1 MSPLLPAD
9 GLSICMPFDFGCAA
23 NNAATIVGGV
33 GKAASNT
40 VLKSWS
46 DAVFESL
53 TDTLVRI
60 GTFWVKVGT
69 PSVTSP
75 ASEVAFIQ
83 NHLAFLT
90 VAAVT
95 ISAIAAGIQLA
106 AGRTGAPMHELVK
119 AFATYLV
126 VAGAG
131 AVGAGYLIHIA
142 DAFSQ
147 WILEQATGDDGT
159 QFAFSLFQGGL
170 VAGAYT
176 GSLGPILVI
185 LLGLFGIIAN
195 VIQIGMMMLRSAFLV
210 ILIGILPISAS
221 MTNTTWGKSWFNK
234 NITWLVAFLLYK
246 PAASI
251 VYAVAIKLTS
261 RRGFVDQWSSDDVT
275 TFIMGILL
283 LVAAVFVLPALIG
296 FVVPASAAMSQGGPG
311 VGDSVVMGAMATGSI
326 MSMHSAHSSS
336 THSGG
341 PGAAAPGRA
350 EGSGTSAAGGDRS
363 APDIAPASAGSS
375 SAAGPGAAGAGAT
388 SAGAGA
394 GAGASAGASAGAAV
408 GATAATG
415 GLAAPVIVGAQLV
428 AGASNAIGSAASD
441 AASAPASGAST
452 VVKE

>member
-23 NNAATIVGGV
+23 NNAATIVDGV
-33 GKAASNT
+33 GRAVSNT

-69 PSVTSP
+69 PSVVSP

-106 AGRTGAPMHELVK
+106 VGRTGAPMRELVK
-119 AFATYLV
+119 AFATYLA
-126 VAGAG
+126 VAGVG
-131 AVGAGYLIHIA
+131 ALGAGYLIHIA
-142 DAFSQ
+142 DSFSQ

-195 VIQIGMMMLRSAFLV
+195 VIQIGMMMLRSAFLI
-210 ILIGILPISAS
+210 ILIGILPISAA

-350 EGSGTSAAGGDRS
+350 EGSDTSAAGGGRS
-363 APDIAPASAGSS
+363 ARDVAPASAGSS
-375 SAAGPGAAGAGAT
+375 SAAGTGAAGAGAT

-394 GAGASAGASAGAAV
+394 SAGAAA

-415 GLAAPVIVGAQLV
+415 GAAAPVIVGAQLV